1 MLEDV
6 INRDQVKKKIEVYLV
21 AMQHLTSYLTPETCE
36 EQFTEAAI
44 YQLINWFLLSVFFYL
59 DPWAEGKAWT
69 RAVVCREMHFK

>member
-44 YQLINWFLLSVFFYL
+44 YQLIN
-59 DPWAEGKAWT
+59 
-69 RAVVCREMHFK
+69 